1 VDVEI
6 RRAGADDVTRI
17 AEAHRDS
24 IYSIGSSYYEP
35 AVVDAWAGGLRPE
48 IYLRAMARGEVFFI
62 ALDRDDESRPV
73 LGFSSHRIDDGVH
86 GTAVYVRG
94 AVARRRIGTAL
105 FQAAEASAMAAGAAT
120 IEIASS
126 LAAVHFWAA
135 NGFEETGRGEQPL
148 RSGSAMPCVFMR
160 KMLATSQRR

>member
-1 VDVEI
+1 MDLEI
-6 RRAGADDVTRI
+6 RRAGPDDVTDI

-24 IYSIGSSYYEP
+24 IHSIGSLYYEP

-73 LGFSSHRIDDGVH
+73 LGFSSHRIDDGIH

-94 AVARRRIGTAL
+94 AVARQRVGTAL
-105 FQAAEASAMAAGAAT
+105 FQAAEASAVAAGAAT

-135 NGFEETGRGEQPL
+135 NGFEETGRGDQPL
-148 RSGSAMPCVFMR
+148 RSGSAMPCVFMT
-160 KMLATSQRR
+160 KTLAQPRR

>member
-1 VDVEI
+1 VDLEI
-6 RRAGADDVTRI
+6 RRAGPDDVTDI

-24 IYSIGSSYYEP
+24 IHSIGPLYYEP
-35 AVVDAWAGGLRPE
+35 AVVAAWAGGLRPE
-48 IYLRAMARGEVFFI
+48 IYLRAMARGEVFFM
-62 ALDRDDESRPV
+62 ALDRRDEGGTV
-73 LGFSSHRIDDGVH
+73 LGFSSHRIDDGIH

-94 AVARRRIGTAL
+94 GAARQGVGTAL
-105 FQAAEASAMAAGAAT
+105 FQAAEASALAAGATT

-148 RSGSAMPCVFMR
+148 RSGAAMPCVFMR
-160 KMLATSQRR
+160 KTLGAPRP